1 MFYQDLLDL
10 LKAREPGIWITT
22 SEEKE
27 VMLAIKNAIDTVE
40 EYENVYTWSLT
51 EGINLLTS
59 INDTISYEPV
69 DGPSL
74 QKLDARLKESN
85 DSNLAQSR
93 VWILKDYHLAM
104 SNPMAIRT
112 IRDVKE
118 CPTGRYT
125 PIIVI
130 SPSNE
135 VPLELQKT
143 FKILNYD
150 TPSVE
155 DIQDLVNMWCAQKE
169 LTMDPTAI
177 PLIAKRL
184 FGFTRSEI
192 LSMLNL
198 SYVKY
203 NTISL
208 DIVNE
213 KKIETINNSGILDY
227 KIPTA
232 SLDNVGGNH
241 KFKEWVEVVEACMTE
256 EAKEYGIPAPKGY
269 LSVGIPGTSK
279 SFSAEAI
286 AGKWNIPFIKL
297 NMARIT
303 SRYAGE
309 TESNM
314 YKALNLVRSCAPCV
328 LLIDEVEKALGGY
341 KSSNASDSGAIAR
354 AFGNVLEFLND
365 NDNGVFVVMT
375 SNDVSQL
382 PPELTRAGRLDAIW
396 YFGLPNQ
403 EERKQILNIHLNK
416 CNKAVNE
423 EVLDVMA
430 KDMDRYTGA
439 EIELVVK
446 SALRRAFLEKV
457 RTGEDNGITT
467 EILKVAKD
475 DVIPVAVSSRE
486 QILSLQ
492 NWAKSRALFANG
504 DESSTTA
511 TKKVKTEIAPLKL
524 SSKGPRR
531 I

>member
-1 MFYQDLLDL
+1 MFYQNLLDL
-10 LKAREPGIWITT
+10 LKAREPGIWIIT

-27 VMLAIKNAIDTVE
+27 VMIAIKNAIDTVE

-51 EGINLLTS
+51 EGINRLTS
-59 INDTISYEPV
+59 EGNSIMYEQV
-69 DGPSL
+69 EGPSL
-74 QKLDARLKESN
+74 QKLDAMLKESN
-85 DSNLAQSR
+85 NSNLPQSR

-104 SNPMAIRT
+104 SNPMAIRS

-125 PIIVI
+125 PIIII

-150 TPSVE
+150 TPSEE
-155 DIQDLVNMWCAQKE
+155 DINE
-169 LTMDPTAI
+169 LLNLWTASKNI
-177 PLIAKRL
+177 ELEASEQLNISKRL

-198 SYVKY
+198 SFIKY
-203 NTISL
+203 ETINL

-213 KKIETINNSGILDY
+213 KKIEMINESGVLDY
-227 KIPTA
+227 KVPKA
-232 SLDNVGGNH
+232 NLDNVGGNH
-241 KFKEWVEVVEACMTE
+241 KFKEWVDIVEACMTE
-256 EAKEYGIPAPKGY
+256 DAREYGIPAPKGY

-279 SFSAEAI
+279 SFSAEAL
-286 AGKWNIPFIKL
+286 AGKWNMPFIKL
-297 NMARIT
+297 NMAKIT

-309 TESNM
+309 TERNM
-314 YKALNLVRSCAPCV
+314 YKALNLVKSCAPCV

-354 AFGNVLEFLND
+354 AFGSVLEFLND

-396 YFGLPNQ
+396 FFGLPTK
-403 EERKQILNIHLNK
+403 EERKQILDIHLR
-416 CNKAVNE
+416 KANRPVTDDVLE
-423 EVLDVMA
+423 EMA
-430 KDMDRYTGA
+430 KSMEKYTGA

-446 SALRRAFLEKV
+446 SSLRRAYLEKIK
-457 RTGEDNGITT
+457 TGEDKGITP
-467 EILKVAKD
+467 EILQAASEEV
-475 DVIPVAVSSRE
+475 VPVAVSSRE
-486 QILSLQ
+486 QIAALE
-492 NWAKSRALFANG
+492 NWAKNRALYANG
-504 DESSTTA
+504 ANKE
-511 TKKVKTEIAPLKL
+511 KKTQRLVNVPKIEVGPG
-524 SSKGPRR
+524 GPRR
-531 I
+531 A

>member
-1 MFYQDLLDL
+1 MFYQNLLDL

-27 VMLAIKNAIDTVE
+27 VMIAIKNAIDTVE

-51 EGINLLTS
+51 EGINRLTS
-59 INDTISYEPV
+59 EGNSIMYEQV
-69 DGPSL
+69 EGPSL
-74 QKLDARLKESN
+74 QKLDAMLKESN
-85 DSNLAQSR
+85 NSNLPQSR

-104 SNPMAIRT
+104 SNPMAIRS

-125 PIIVI
+125 PIIII

-150 TPSVE
+150 TPSEE
-155 DIQDLVNMWCAQKE
+155 DINE
-169 LTMDPTAI
+169 LLNLWTASKNI
-177 PLIAKRL
+177 ELEASEQLNISKRL

-198 SYVKY
+198 SFIKY
-203 NTISL
+203 ETINL

-213 KKIETINNSGILDY
+213 KKIEMINESGVLDY
-227 KIPTA
+227 KVPKA
-232 SLDNVGGNH
+232 NLDNVGGNH
-241 KFKEWVEVVEACMTE
+241 KFKEWVDIVEACMIE
-256 EAKEYGIPAPKGY
+256 DAREYGIPAPKGY

-279 SFSAEAI
+279 SFSAEAL
-286 AGKWNIPFIKL
+286 AGKWNMPFIKL
-297 NMARIT
+297 NMAKIT

-309 TESNM
+309 TERNM
-314 YKALNLVRSCAPCV
+314 YKALNLVKSCAPCV

-354 AFGNVLEFLND
+354 AFGSVLEFLND

-396 YFGLPNQ
+396 FFGLPTK
-403 EERKQILNIHLNK
+403 EERKQILDIHLR
-416 CNKAVNE
+416 KANRPVTDDVLE
-423 EVLDVMA
+423 EMA
-430 KDMDRYTGA
+430 KSMEKYTGA

-446 SALRRAFLEKV
+446 SSLRRAYLEKIK
-457 RTGEDNGITT
+457 TGEDKGITP
-467 EILKVAKD
+467 EILQAASEEV
-475 DVIPVAVSSRE
+475 VPVAVSSRE
-486 QILSLQ
+486 QIAALE
-492 NWAKSRALFANG
+492 NWAKNRALYANG
-504 DESSTTA
+504 ANKE
-511 TKKVKTEIAPLKL
+511 KKTQRLVNVPKIEVGPG
-524 SSKGPRR
+524 GPRR
-531 I
+531 A

>member
-1 MFYQDLLDL
+1 MFYQNLLDL

-27 VMLAIKNAIDTVE
+27 VMIAIKNAIDTVA
-40 EYENVYTWSLT
+40 EYEDVYTWSLT
-51 EGINLLTS
+51 EGINILTS
-59 INDTISYEPV
+59 INNTISYDNI

-85 DSNLAQSR
+85 DENLPQSR

-125 PIIVI
+125 PIIII

-143 FKILNYD
+143 FKVLNYD
-150 TPSVE
+150 TPVVE
-155 DIQDLVNMWCAQKE
+155 DIRDLVSIWANNKE
-169 LTMDPTAI
+169 LTLESSELD
-177 PLIAKRL
+177 LIAKRL
-184 FGFTRSEI
+184 YGFTRSEI

-198 SYVKY
+198 SFVKY
-203 NTISL
+203 GTIDL
-208 DIVNE
+208 DIINQ

-227 KIPTA
+227 KVPQA
-232 SLDNVGGNH
+232 SLDNVGGNE
-241 KFKEWVEVVEACMTE
+241 KFKEWVDVVEACMSE

-286 AGKWNIPFIKL
+286 AGKWNVPFIKL
-297 NMARIT
+297 NMAKIT

-309 TESNM
+309 TENNM

-396 YFGLPNQ
+396 YFGLPTQ

-416 CNKAVNE
+416 CNKAVSE
-423 EVLDVMA
+423 DVLNVMA
-430 KDMDRYTGA
+430 KDMERYTGA

-457 RTGEDNGITT
+457 RTGTDKGITAD
-467 EILKVAKD
+467 ILRTAKE
-475 DVIPVAVSSRE
+475 DVVPVAVSSRE

-492 NWAKSRALFANG
+492 NWAKNRALFANG
-504 DESSTTA
+504 EEKGSTN
-511 TKKVKTEIAPLKL
+511 TKPKTEIAPLKL
-524 SSKGPRR
+524 SPKGPRR

>member
-1 MFYQDLLDL
+1 MFHQNLLDL

-27 VMLAIKNAIDTVE
+27 VMIAVKNAIDTVE

-51 EGINLLTS
+51 EGINRLTTE
-59 INDTISYEPV
+59 NNTIHYEQIE
-69 DGPSL
+69 GPSL
-74 QKLDARLKESN
+74 QKLDAMLKESN
-85 DSNLAQSR
+85 NSDLPQSR

-104 SNPMAIRT
+104 SNPMAMRS

-125 PIIVI
+125 PIIII

-143 FKILNYD
+143 FKVLNYD
-150 TPSVE
+150 TPSEE
-155 DIQDLVNMWCAQKE
+155 DIFE
-169 LTMDPTAI
+169 LLNLWTNSKDIT
-177 PLIAKRL
+177 LQSREQTNIAKRL

-198 SYVKY
+198 SFIKY
-203 NTISL
+203 GTINL
-208 DIVNE
+208 EIVNE
-213 KKIETINNSGILDY
+213 KKIEMINESGVLDY
-227 KIPTA
+227 KVPSA

-241 KFKEWVEVVEACMTE
+241 KFKEWIDVVEACMTE
-256 EAKEYGIPAPKGY
+256 DAREYGIPAPKGY

-279 SFSAEAI
+279 SFSAEAL
-286 AGKWNIPFIKL
+286 AGKWEMPFIKL
-297 NMARIT
+297 NMAKIT

-309 TESNM
+309 TERNM

-341 KSSNASDSGAIAR
+341 KSSNSSDSGAIAR
-354 AFGNVLEFLND
+354 AFGSVLEFLNN

-396 YFGLPNQ
+396 FFGLPTK
-403 EERKQILNIHLNK
+403 EERKQILDIHLRKANK
-416 CNKAVNE
+416 SVEDDVLE
-423 EVLDVMA
+423 EMA
-430 KDMDRYTGA
+430 KSMEKYTGA

-446 SALRRAFLEKV
+446 SSLRRAYLEKIK
-457 RTGEDNGITT
+457 TGEDKGITP
-467 EILKVAKD
+467 EILQAASEEV
-475 DVIPVAVSSRE
+475 VPVAVSSRE
-486 QILSLQ
+486 QIAALE
-492 NWAKSRALFANG
+492 NWAKNRALYANG
-504 DESSTTA
+504 ANKE
-511 TKKVKTEIAPLKL
+511 KKTRLVNVPKIEVGPG
-524 SSKGPRR
+524 GPRR
-531 I
+531 G

>member
-1 MFYQDLLDL
+1 MFHQNLLDL

-27 VMLAIKNAIDTVE
+27 VMIAVKNAIDTVE

-51 EGINLLTS
+51 EGINRLTTE
-59 INDTISYEPV
+59 NNTIHYEQIE
-69 DGPSL
+69 GPSL
-74 QKLDARLKESN
+74 QKLDAMLKESN
-85 DSNLAQSR
+85 NSDLPQSR

-104 SNPMAIRT
+104 SNPMAIRS

-125 PIIVI
+125 PIIII

-143 FKILNYD
+143 FKVLNYD
-150 TPSVE
+150 TPSEE
-155 DIQDLVNMWCAQKE
+155 DIFE
-169 LTMDPTAI
+169 LLNLWTNSKDIT
-177 PLIAKRL
+177 LQSREQTNVAKRL

-198 SYVKY
+198 SFIKY
-203 NTISL
+203 GTINL
-208 DIVNE
+208 EIVNE
-213 KKIETINNSGILDY
+213 KKIEMINESGVLDY
-227 KIPTA
+227 KVPSA

-241 KFKEWVEVVEACMTE
+241 KFKEWIDVVEACMTE
-256 EAKEYGIPAPKGY
+256 DAREYGIPAPKGY

-279 SFSAEAI
+279 SFSAEAL
-286 AGKWNIPFIKL
+286 AGKWEMPFIKL
-297 NMARIT
+297 NMAKIT

-309 TESNM
+309 TERNM

-341 KSSNASDSGAIAR
+341 KSSNSSDSGAIAR
-354 AFGNVLEFLND
+354 AFGSVLEFLND

-396 YFGLPNQ
+396 FFGLPTK
-403 EERKQILNIHLNK
+403 EERKQILDIHLRKANK
-416 CNKAVNE
+416 PVEDDVLE
-423 EVLDVMA
+423 EMA
-430 KDMDRYTGA
+430 KSMEKYTGA

-446 SALRRAFLEKV
+446 SSLRRAYLEKIK
-457 RTGEDNGITT
+457 TGEDRGITP
-467 EILKVAKD
+467 EILQAASEEV
-475 DVIPVAVSSRE
+475 VPVAVSSRE
-486 QILSLQ
+486 QIAALE
-492 NWAKSRALFANG
+492 NWAKNRALYANG
-504 DESSTTA
+504 ANKE
-511 TKKVKTEIAPLKL
+511 KKTRLVNVPKIEVGPG
-524 SSKGPRR
+524 GPRR
-531 I
+531 G

>member
-1 MFYQDLLDL
+1 MFHQNLLDL

-27 VMLAIKNAIDTVE
+27 VMIAVKNAIDTVE

-51 EGINLLTS
+51 EGINRLTTE
-59 INDTISYEPV
+59 NNTIHYEQIE
-69 DGPSL
+69 GPSL
-74 QKLDARLKESN
+74 QKLDAMLKESN
-85 DSNLAQSR
+85 NSDLPQSR

-104 SNPMAIRT
+104 SNPMAIRS

-125 PIIVI
+125 PIIII

-143 FKILNYD
+143 FKVLNYD
-150 TPSVE
+150 TPSE
-155 DIQDLVNMWCAQKE
+155 KDIFE
-169 LTMDPTAI
+169 LLNLWTNSKDIT
-177 PLIAKRL
+177 LQSREQTNIAKRL

-198 SYVKY
+198 SFIKY
-203 NTISL
+203 GTINL
-208 DIVNE
+208 EIVNE
-213 KKIETINNSGILDY
+213 KKVEMINESGVLDY
-227 KIPTA
+227 KVPSA

-241 KFKEWVEVVEACMTE
+241 KFKEWIDVVEACMTE
-256 EAKEYGIPAPKGY
+256 DAREYGIPAPKGY

-279 SFSAEAI
+279 SFSAEAL
-286 AGKWNIPFIKL
+286 AGKWEMPFIKL
-297 NMARIT
+297 NMAKIT

-309 TESNM
+309 TERNM

-341 KSSNASDSGAIAR
+341 KSSNSSDSGAIAR
-354 AFGNVLEFLND
+354 AFGSVLEFLND

-396 YFGLPNQ
+396 FFGLPTK
-403 EERKQILNIHLNK
+403 EERKQILDIHLRKANK
-416 CNKAVNE
+416 PVEDDVLE
-423 EVLDVMA
+423 EMA
-430 KDMDRYTGA
+430 KSMEKYTGA

-446 SALRRAFLEKV
+446 SSLRRAYLEKIK
-457 RTGEDNGITT
+457 TGEDKGITP
-467 EILKVAKD
+467 EILQAASEEV
-475 DVIPVAVSSRE
+475 VPVAMSSRE
-486 QILSLQ
+486 QIAALE
-492 NWAKSRALFANG
+492 NWAKNRALYANG
-504 DESSTTA
+504 ANKE
-511 TKKVKTEIAPLKL
+511 KKTRLVNVPKIEVGPG
-524 SSKGPRR
+524 GPRR
-531 I
+531 G

>member
-1 MFYQDLLDL
+1 MFHQNLLDL

-27 VMLAIKNAIDTVE
+27 VMIAVKNAIDTVE

-51 EGINLLTS
+51 EGINRLTTE
-59 INDTISYEPV
+59 NNTIHYEQIE
-69 DGPSL
+69 GPSL
-74 QKLDARLKESN
+74 QKLDAMLKESN
-85 DSNLAQSR
+85 NSDLPQSR

-104 SNPMAIRT
+104 SNPMAIRS

-125 PIIVI
+125 PIIII

-143 FKILNYD
+143 FKVLNYD
-150 TPSVE
+150 TPSE
-155 DIQDLVNMWCAQKE
+155 KDIFE
-169 LTMDPTAI
+169 LLNLWTNSKDIT
-177 PLIAKRL
+177 LQSREQTNIAKRL

-198 SYVKY
+198 SFIKY
-203 NTISL
+203 GTINL
-208 DIVNE
+208 EIVNE
-213 KKIETINNSGILDY
+213 KKVEMINESGVLDY
-227 KIPTA
+227 KVPSA

-241 KFKEWVEVVEACMTE
+241 KFKEWIDVVEACMTE
-256 EAKEYGIPAPKGY
+256 DAREYGIPAPKGY

-279 SFSAEAI
+279 SFSAEAL
-286 AGKWNIPFIKL
+286 AGKWEMPFIKL
-297 NMARIT
+297 NMAKIT

-309 TESNM
+309 TERNM

-341 KSSNASDSGAIAR
+341 KSSNSSDSGAIAR
-354 AFGNVLEFLND
+354 AFGSVLEFLND

-396 YFGLPNQ
+396 FFGLPTK
-403 EERKQILNIHLNK
+403 EERKQILDIHLRKANK
-416 CNKAVNE
+416 PVEDDVLE
-423 EVLDVMA
+423 EMA
-430 KDMDRYTGA
+430 KSMEKYTGA

-446 SALRRAFLEKV
+446 SSLRRAYLEKIK
-457 RTGEDNGITT
+457 TGEDKGITP
-467 EILKVAKD
+467 EILQAASEEV
-475 DVIPVAVSSRE
+475 VPVAVSSRE
-486 QILSLQ
+486 QIAALE
-492 NWAKSRALFANG
+492 NWAKNRALYANG
-504 DESSTTA
+504 ANKE
-511 TKKVKTEIAPLKL
+511 KKTRLVNVPKIEVGPG
-524 SSKGPRR
+524 GPRR
-531 I
+531 G

>member
-1 MFYQDLLDL
+1 MFHQNLLDL

-27 VMLAIKNAIDTVE
+27 VMIAVKNAIDTVE

-51 EGINLLTS
+51 EGINRLTTE
-59 INDTISYEPV
+59 NNTIHYEQIE
-69 DGPSL
+69 GPSL
-74 QKLDARLKESN
+74 QKLDAMLKESN
-85 DSNLAQSR
+85 NSDLPQSR

-104 SNPMAIRT
+104 SNPMAIRS

-125 PIIVI
+125 PIIII

-143 FKILNYD
+143 FKVLNYD
-150 TPSVE
+150 TPSEE
-155 DIQDLVNMWCAQKE
+155 DIFE
-169 LTMDPTAI
+169 LLNLWTNSKDIT
-177 PLIAKRL
+177 LQSREQTNIAKRL

-198 SYVKY
+198 SFIKY
-203 NTISL
+203 GTINL
-208 DIVNE
+208 EIVNE
-213 KKIETINNSGILDY
+213 KKIEIINESGVLDY
-227 KIPTA
+227 KVPSA

-241 KFKEWVEVVEACMTE
+241 KFKEWIDVVEACMTE
-256 EAKEYGIPAPKGY
+256 DAREYGIPAPKGY

-279 SFSAEAI
+279 SFSAEAL
-286 AGKWNIPFIKL
+286 AGKWEMPFIKL
-297 NMARIT
+297 NMAKIT

-309 TESNM
+309 TERNM

-341 KSSNASDSGAIAR
+341 KSSNSSDSGAIAR
-354 AFGNVLEFLND
+354 AFGSVLEFLND

-396 YFGLPNQ
+396 FFGLPTK
-403 EERKQILNIHLNK
+403 EERKQILDIHLRKANK
-416 CNKAVNE
+416 PVEDDVLE
-423 EVLDVMA
+423 EMA
-430 KDMDRYTGA
+430 KSMEKYTGA

-446 SALRRAFLEKV
+446 SSLRRAYLEKIK
-457 RTGEDNGITT
+457 TGEDRGITP
-467 EILKVAKD
+467 EILQAASEEV
-475 DVIPVAVSSRE
+475 VPVAVSSRE
-486 QILSLQ
+486 QIAALE
-492 NWAKSRALFANG
+492 NWAKNRALYANG
-504 DESSTTA
+504 ANKE
-511 TKKVKTEIAPLKL
+511 KKTRLVNVPKIEVGPG
-524 SSKGPRR
+524 GPRR
-531 I
+531 G

>member
-1 MFYQDLLDL
+1 MFHHNLLDL

-27 VMLAIKNAIDTVE
+27 VMIAVKNAIDTVE

-51 EGINLLTS
+51 EGINRLTTE
-59 INDTISYEPV
+59 NNTIHYEQIE
-69 DGPSL
+69 GPSL
-74 QKLDARLKESN
+74 QKLDAMLKESN
-85 DSNLAQSR
+85 NSDLPQSR

-104 SNPMAIRT
+104 SNPMAIRS

-125 PIIVI
+125 PIIII

-143 FKILNYD
+143 FKVLNYD
-150 TPSVE
+150 TPSKE
-155 DIQDLVNMWCAQKE
+155 DIFE
-169 LTMDPTAI
+169 LLNLWTNSKDIT
-177 PLIAKRL
+177 LQSREQTNIAKRL

-198 SYVKY
+198 SFIKY
-203 NTISL
+203 GTINL
-208 DIVNE
+208 EIVNE
-213 KKIETINNSGILDY
+213 KKIEMINESGVLDY
-227 KIPTA
+227 KVPSA

-241 KFKEWVEVVEACMTE
+241 KFKEWIDVVEACMTE
-256 EAKEYGIPAPKGY
+256 DAREYGIPAPKGY

-279 SFSAEAI
+279 SFSAEAL
-286 AGKWNIPFIKL
+286 AGKWEMPFIKL
-297 NMARIT
+297 NMAKIT

-309 TESNM
+309 TERNM

-341 KSSNASDSGAIAR
+341 KSSNSSDSGAIAR
-354 AFGNVLEFLND
+354 AFGSVLEFLND

-396 YFGLPNQ
+396 FFGLPTK
-403 EERKQILNIHLNK
+403 EERKQILDIHLRKANK
-416 CNKAVNE
+416 PVEDDVLE
-423 EVLDVMA
+423 EMA
-430 KDMDRYTGA
+430 KSMEKYTGA

-446 SALRRAFLEKV
+446 SSLRRAYLEKIK
-457 RTGEDNGITT
+457 TGEDKGITP
-467 EILKVAKD
+467 EILQAASEEV
-475 DVIPVAVSSRE
+475 VPVAVSSRE
-486 QILSLQ
+486 QIAALE
-492 NWAKSRALFANG
+492 NWAKNRALYANG
-504 DESSTTA
+504 ANKE
-511 TKKVKTEIAPLKL
+511 KKTRLVNVPKIEVGPG
-524 SSKGPRR
+524 GPRR
-531 I
+531 G

>member
-1 MFYQDLLDL
+1 MFYQNLLDL
-10 LKAREPGIWITT
+10 LKAREPGVWITT

-27 VMLAIKNAIDTVE
+27 VMIAIKNAIDTVE

-51 EGINLLTS
+51 EGINRLTS
-59 INDTISYEPV
+59 EGNSIMYEQV
-69 DGPSL
+69 EGPSL
-74 QKLDARLKESN
+74 QKLDAMLKESN
-85 DSNLAQSR
+85 NSNLPQSR

-104 SNPMAIRT
+104 SNPMAIRS

-125 PIIVI
+125 PIIII

-150 TPSVE
+150 TPSEE
-155 DIQDLVNMWCAQKE
+155 DINE
-169 LTMDPTAI
+169 LLNLWTASKNI
-177 PLIAKRL
+177 ELETSEQLNISKRL

-198 SYVKY
+198 SFIKY
-203 NTISL
+203 ETINL

-213 KKIETINNSGILDY
+213 KKIEMINESGVLDY
-227 KIPTA
+227 KVPKA
-232 SLDNVGGNH
+232 NLDNVGGNH
-241 KFKEWVEVVEACMTE
+241 KFKEWVDIVEACMTE
-256 EAKEYGIPAPKGY
+256 DAREYGIPAPKGY

-279 SFSAEAI
+279 SFSAEAL
-286 AGKWNIPFIKL
+286 AGKWNMPFIKL
-297 NMARIT
+297 NMAKIT

-309 TESNM
+309 TERNM
-314 YKALNLVRSCAPCV
+314 YKALNLVKSCAPCV

-354 AFGNVLEFLND
+354 AFGSVLEFLND

-396 YFGLPNQ
+396 FFGLPTK
-403 EERKQILNIHLNK
+403 EERKQILDIHLR
-416 CNKAVNE
+416 KANRPVTDDVLE
-423 EVLDVMA
+423 EMA
-430 KDMDRYTGA
+430 KSMEKYTGA

-446 SALRRAFLEKV
+446 SSLRRAYLEKIK
-457 RTGEDNGITT
+457 TGEDKGITP
-467 EILKVAKD
+467 EILQAASEEV
-475 DVIPVAVSSRE
+475 VPVAVSSRE
-486 QILSLQ
+486 QIAALE
-492 NWAKSRALFANG
+492 NWAKNRALYANG
-504 DESSTTA
+504 ANKE
-511 TKKVKTEIAPLKL
+511 KKTQRLVNVPKIEVGPG
-524 SSKGPRR
+524 GPRR
-531 I
+531 A

>member
-1 MFYQDLLDL
+1 MFYQKLLDL

-27 VMLAIKNAIDTVE
+27 VMVAIKNAIDTVE
-40 EYENVYTWSLT
+40 EYEDVYTWSLT

-59 INDTISYEPV
+59 EDNTIRYENI

-74 QKLDARLKESN
+74 QKLDVRLKESN
-85 DSNLAQSR
+85 DAKLASSR
-93 VWILKDYHLAM
+93 VWILKDYHLAL
-104 SNPMAIRT
+104 SNPMAIRL

-118 CPTGRYT
+118 CPTARYT

-130 SPSNE
+130 SPSKE

-143 FKILNYD
+143 FKVLDYD
-150 TPSVE
+150 TPSEE
-155 DIQDLVNMWCAQKE
+155 DIFNLLTLWTNSKNIELDAREQVN
-169 LTMDPTAI
+169 
-177 PLIAKRL
+177 IAKRL

-198 SYVKY
+198 SFIKY
-203 NTISL
+203 GTINL

-213 KKIETINNSGILDY
+213 KKIEEINNSGILDY

-232 SLDNVGGNH
+232 SLDNVGGNK

-286 AGKWNIPFIKL
+286 AGKWNVPFIKL
-297 NMARIT
+297 NMAKIT

-403 EERKQILNIHLNK
+403 EERKQILNIHLRK
-416 CNKAVNE
+416 CNKEVSN
-423 EVLDVMA
+423 EVLDTMS
-430 KDMDRYTGA
+430 KDMDKYTGA

-446 SALRRAFLEKV
+446 SALRRAFLEKIK
-457 RTGEDNGITT
+457 TGEDKGITSNV
-467 EILKVAKD
+467 LKAAKEE
-475 DVIPVAVSSRE
+475 VVPVAVSSRE

-492 NWAKSRALFANG
+492 NWAKNRALFANG
-504 DESSTTA
+504 EETVTT
-511 TKKVKTEIAPLKL
+511 TKKTEIAPLKL
-524 SSKGPRR
+524 SNKGPRR